1 MNTENESD
9 ASQPPEFPTILFEPE
24 TPPTKADDAIS
35 ALQDIIESHKA
46 ESRKE
51 RFVCIFVMIILFD
64 GFVGQLASTSV
75 FVFFIVASLILSIA
89 LARWLEFP
97 WIVTDLEVWL
107 ARVGRWLDNRFGK
120 NEPDKTEPM

>member
-1 MNTENESD
+1 
-9 ASQPPEFPTILFEPE
+9 
-24 TPPTKADDAIS
+24 
-35 ALQDIIESHKA
+35 
-46 ESRKE
+46 
-51 RFVCIFVMIILFD
+51 MIILFD
-64 GFVGQLASTSV
+64 GFVGQLARTSV